1 MKSWK
6 ILFLAMI
13 TLSSSYAIEI
23 TTKNTNKEAIEKLSA
38 SDDIDIDIVVLNP
51 YWECGP
57 CKLYSFYEDVINTDE
72 ALNAL
77 TFIGKIFNRE
87 VTLNTIEVSDEF
99 AMSLGVKGYPVT
111 YIFKEGKYLGEYTG
125 AASLRQLAGAIDR
138 LDDKT
143 KYERRANRLL
153 KSL

>member
-23 TTKNTNKEAIEKLSA
+23 TTKNSNKEAIEQLSA
-38 SDDIDIDIVVLNP
+38 TDDIDIVVLNP

-99 AMSLGVKGYPVT
+99 AKSLGVKGYPVT

-125 AASLRQLAGAIDR
+125 AATLRQLAGAIDR

-143 KYERRANRLL
+143 KYERRANRYLNNL
-153 KSL
+153 